1 MYGFLLNMWI
11 LKKIDED
18 YLSLMVTKGFI
29 TEDER
34 QMIIATPQ
42 K

>member
-18 YLSLMVTKGFI
+18 YLALMVVKGFV
-29 TEDER
+29 TEEER
-34 QMIIATPQ
+34 QMIIVTPQ

>member
-18 YLSLMVTKGFI
+18 YLVLMVTKGFV
-29 TEDER
+29 TEEER

>member
-18 YLSLMVTKGFI
+18 YLALMVTKGFI
-29 TEDER
+29 AEEER